1 MSAGVMCFGFLGIVM
16 SCNFPDGQA
25 TAVVCP
31 PVRTWAPAFQ
41 KQVAKELR
49 ESPRNS
55 ALARVVVEAIGDRD
69 IARACAAQQQK
80 KK

>member
-16 SCNFPDGQA
+16 SCNLPDGQA

-49 ESPRNS
+49 AAKDS

-69 IARACAAQQQK
+69 IARACAAHQK
-80 KK
+80 TK